1 VRPQPRLNLPTVKQ
15 LRYLVALADH
25 RHFGRAAAACFVTQ
39 PAFSTAI
46 KELEGLLNIQLVD
59 RTNRRVTVTDVGRDI
74 VIQARLCLRDLE
86 ALIEMARLQQ
96 EPLAGRLKLGVIPT
110 IAPFLL
116 PRVLPRL
123 REAFPRLELY
133 LKEDITQRLYADLMA
148 GDLDLILIAL
158 PYELRNAEVVKLF
171 RDRFRLACRDGTTLV
186 DPEHY
191 SFNRLNSES
200 VLLLEDGHCLRDHA
214 LAACRIRDIEK
225 VSRFSATSLHTLLQ
239 MVENDLGIT
248 FIPEMAEGS
257 TLLKNTRLRTYAL
270 PERSYREIG
279 LAWRKGSGRRE
290 EFRRLGEFIRDQ
302 R

>member
-1 VRPQPRLNLPTVKQ
+1 
-15 LRYLVALADH
+15 
-25 RHFGRAAAACFVTQ
+25 
-39 PAFSTAI
+39 
-46 KELEGLLNIQLVD
+46 
-59 RTNRRVTVTDVGRDI
+59 
-74 VIQARLCLRDLE
+74 
-86 ALIEMARLQQ
+86 M
-96 EPLAGRLKLGVIPT
+96 
-110 IAPFLL
+110 
-116 PRVLPRL
+116 
-123 REAFPRLELY
+123 
-133 LKEDITQRLYADLMA
+133 
-148 GDLDLILIAL
+148 
-158 PYELRNAEVVKLF
+158 
-171 RDRFRLACRDGTTLV
+171 
-186 DPEHY
+186 
-191 SFNRLNSES
+191 
-200 VLLLEDGHCLRDHA
+200 LLLEDGHCLRDHA